1 MNKDGNKWE
10 ERLNTPK
17 DNYERWIDKHNHKLE
32 FVRTI
37 GSIIAA
43 ITGFLVFLKVFDF
56 I

>member
-1 MNKDGNKWE
+1 MTDKDKWE
-10 ERLNTPK
+10 ERLLSPK

-32 FVRTI
+32 LVRTI

-43 ITGFLVFLKVFDF
+43 ITGLLVFLKVFDF